1 MSRTERFNRELA
13 NNARLFAE
21 ADRLDVQAYEL
32 LNTDHVDD
40 HRLALFS
47 SAKQRANEKYLEARN
62 DWLRI
67 KQLMDSTD

>member
-40 HRLALFS
+40 DRLALFS
-47 SAKQRANEKYLEARN
+47 QAKQLANEKYLEARN

-67 KQLMDSTD
+67 KQLMDSGN

>member
-13 NNARLFAE
+13 HNARLFAE

-40 HRLALFS
+40 DRLALFS
-47 SAKQRANEKYLEARN
+47 QAKQLANEKYLEARN

>member
-1 MSRTERFNRELA
+1 MSRTERINRELA

-40 HRLALFS
+40 DRLALFS

-67 KQLMDSTD
+67 KQLMDGTD